1 MPRSCYIQLSAIDGS
16 HSLLPSPSLLSS
28 MRRIVAGIYDP
39 LPTPTTVGSRGVTKV
54 AFQNLFREISGLR
67 KRGEKK
73 KEREKERK
81 KKERRREKKSR
92 ALAFDRAL
100 DRNAERSSLRAGSER
115 PSPNCRQRDT
125 MPPFSVFLSFDRFFP
140 SAKGHGKWR
149 MDVLDVL
156 SGGRDARR
164 SKRYVKY

>member
-1 MPRSCYIQLSAIDGS
+1 M
-16 HSLLPSPSLLSS
+16 
-28 MRRIVAGIYDP
+28 AGIYDP

-73 KEREKERK
+73 KEEEEGGEEGK
-81 KKERRREKKSR
+81 KKKKSR

-125 MPPFSVFLSFDRFFP
+125 MPPFSVFLSFDRATVNGAWMSWMSCLAAETP
-140 SAKGHGKWR
+140 
-149 MDVLDVL
+149 DVLNATSNIDGAL
-156 SGGRDARR
+156 DRTRDLCFRFQVARSLAR
-164 SKRYVKY
+164 SHARLLAFVRTY

>member
-1 MPRSCYIQLSAIDGS
+1 
-16 HSLLPSPSLLSS
+16 

-54 AFQNLFREISGLR
+54 AFQNLFREISGLSA
-67 KRGEKK
+67 RGEKK
-73 KEREKERK
+73 KREREREGRRKEEEEEK
-81 KKERRREKKSR
+81 KKSR

-125 MPPFSVFLSFDRFFP
+125 VPPFFRFSFLP
-140 SAKGHGKWR
+140 PI
-149 MDVLDVL
+149 L
-156 SGGRDARR
+156 SLGQGARQMAHECPGCPVR
-164 SKRYVKY
+164 RPRRQTF